1 MKHLTAIFCLT
12 ITLLLGSAGL
22 SYALPTCP
30 GSYNSN
36 TWSNCFGTIT
46 YPTGNKY
53 VGEWMND
60 KRNGQGTYTYT
71 NGNKYVGEFEN
82 GKRHGQG
89 NHTTA
94 SGNKYVGEWKVG
106 KRNGQGTYTDTSGNK
121 YVGGWKNGKKHG
133 QGTAAYAD
141 GRVQEGIF
149 KDNNFLYAQ
158 KGTPTITV
166 RKSSPPS
173 PSAAEIENQKLRKEN
188 DGIESRSS
196 ERSIASRLSIL
207 KELQDAGLITK
218 AEAATKRKVILDSL

>member
-71 NGNKYVGEFEN
+71 NGNKYVGE
-82 GKRHGQG
+82 
-89 NHTTA
+89 
-94 SGNKYVGEWKVG
+94 WKVG
-106 KRNGQGTYTDTSGNK
+106 KRSGQGTYTDTSGNK